1 MKMTAG
7 LSGIS
12 DTDFNEGWLN
22 SLLTVQPKFKHLG
35 MDVVQYEA
43 EKLLWDCNCKN
54 FLFDLKFRFWV
65 LNNMLISIFRSG
77 LKTGGPFE
85 GKDPRTRLGYVRHS
99 AAVGLEQSRV
109 ESGDT
114 TADV

>member
-35 MDVVQYEA
+35 MDVV
-43 EKLLWDCNCKN
+43 
-54 FLFDLKFRFWV
+54 
-65 LNNMLISIFRSG
+65 
-77 LKTGGPFE
+77 
-85 GKDPRTRLGYVRHS
+85 
-99 AAVGLEQSRV
+99 
-109 ESGDT
+109 
-114 TADV
+114 